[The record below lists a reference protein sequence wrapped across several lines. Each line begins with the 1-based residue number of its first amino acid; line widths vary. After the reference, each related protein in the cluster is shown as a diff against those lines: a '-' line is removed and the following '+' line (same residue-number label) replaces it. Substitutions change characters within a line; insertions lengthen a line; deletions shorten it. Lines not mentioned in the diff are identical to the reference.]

1 MCASMVILV
10 LLDICELPVK
20 PRGLRVI
27 RAYTRCNRVRLRFQE
42 RYW

>member
-10 LLDICELPVK
+10 LLDIRELPVK
-20 PRGLRVI
+20 PRAMRVI
-27 RAYTRCNRVRLRFQE
+27 RGYTRCNRVRLSFQE